1 MSLKLA
7 VIGLGNR
14 GASILEYILLKMA
27 DVEIVAICDEY
38 EDRNNKMAD
47 LIEAKSGNRPYT
59 TADYIA
65 ILNRDDVEAVYIATS
80 LIIFGEKEK

>member
-7 VIGLGNR
+7 VIGLRNR
-14 GASILEYILLKMA
+14 GSSILEYILLKMA
-27 DVEIVAICDEY
+27 DVKIVAICDEY

-59 TADYIA
+59 TATIWQ
-65 ILNRDDVEAVYIATS
+65 S
-80 LIIFGEKEK
+80 

>member
-14 GASILEYILLKMA
+14 GSSILEYILLKMA
-27 DVEIVAICDEY
+27 DVKIVAICDEY

-47 LIEAKSGNRPYT
+47 LIEAKSGNRSYT
-59 TADYIA
+59 TADYMA
-65 ILNRDDVEAVYIATS
+65 ILNRDVWRQSI
-80 LIIFGEKEK
+80 LPLH